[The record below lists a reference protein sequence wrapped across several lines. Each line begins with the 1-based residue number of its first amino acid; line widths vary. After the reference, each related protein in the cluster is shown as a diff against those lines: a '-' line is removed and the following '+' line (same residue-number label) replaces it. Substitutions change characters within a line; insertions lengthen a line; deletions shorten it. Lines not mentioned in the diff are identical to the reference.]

1 MLQKKM
7 QKTYVVVGASSGIGL
22 EIATQLL
29 AQNHRVIGLSR
40 TQPTHPGIEYY
51 PYNVTQP
58 NLDDLPQLATI
69 DGLVYAPGTI
79 NLKPF
84 RSLKRPQF
92 QADLEVNLLGA
103 IDLIQWALQG
113 LQSATHPAVLFFS
126 TVAVQQGM
134 PFHAS
139 IAAAKGAVEG
149 LTRSL
154 AAEWAP
160 KIRVNAIAP
169 SLTDTPLADRLL
181 NSDAKREAAA
191 KRHPLQRVGTPQ
203 DLATAA
209 LYLLSENASWITGQI
224 IPVDGG
230 MSSLKIN

>member
-1 MLQKKM
+1 M

-40 TQPTHPGIEYY
+40 TQPTQPGIEYY
-51 PYNVTQP
+51 PYDVTQP
-58 NLDDLPQLATI
+58 NPEALPQLATI

-84 RSLKRPQF
+84 RSLKKPQF

-103 IDLIQWALQG
+103 IDLIQWALKG

-209 LYLLSENASWITGQI
+209 LYLLSEDASWITGQI

-230 MSSLKIN
+230 MSSLKVN

>member
-1 MLQKKM
+1 M
-7 QKTYVVVGASSGIGL
+7 QKTYVVVGASSGIGQ
-22 EIATQLL
+22 EMAKMLL
-29 AQNHRVIGLSR
+29 QDGHRVVTLSR
-40 TQPTHPGIEYY
+40 TPPSLSGHEYHHLD
-51 PYNVTQP
+51 VTQP
-58 NLDDLPQLATI
+58 DFSAITLPDQI

-84 RSLKRPQF
+84 KSLKRQHF
-92 QADLEVNLLGA
+92 QVDLEVNVLGA
-103 IDLIQWALQG
+103 IDVVQWALKS
-113 LQSATHPAVLFFS
+113 LLAAEAPAILFFS

-154 AAEWAP
+154 AAELAP

-181 NSDAKREAAA
+181 NSDAKQEAAA
-191 KRHPLQRVGTPQ
+191 KRHPLQKYGTAK
-203 DLATAA
+203 DLAKAG
-209 LYLLSENASWITGQI
+209 LFLLSEDASWITGQI
-224 IPVDGG
+224 LGVDGG
-230 MSSLKIN
+230 MSTLKVG